1 MGGELAINGKT
12 IKEISEIISQVFN
25 PREIVMDIKIHN
37 KASLNNTTVVSR
49 VKFPL
54 NIAPKVFGDYK
65 TLYTRLDTY
74 SVEGSL
80 NVIYRPCIVCGI
92 VIKEENP

>member
-1 MGGELAINGKT
+1 MGGELAVNGKT
-12 IKEISEIISQVFN
+12 IKEISEIISQVFD

-54 NIAPKVFGDYK
+54 NIAPEVFGDYK

-74 SVEGSL
+74 SVEGGGL

-92 VIKEENP
+92 VIKED